1 MYPSPFTVSQNSLRI
16 KESND
21 PSFLRKLRGEFGGTD
36 SARQQRPQARPKKLR
51 NADEED
57 DDQPVYVHDQDPSEI
72 LSKAEYDALLK
83 PSSTEQRPV
92 GEVSPDTGVQASK
105 EIEVLPQTNP
115 KGQARQ
121 ELASKERTAAIGGSS
136 KKRSAKVVADD
147 ASWDEHSKPKKESQ
161 AAKKHGPKKGKKVK
175 LSFDDD

>member
-1 MYPSPFTVSQNSLRI
+1 MSFNAKNLTY
-16 KESND
+16 ESSD

-57 DDQPVYVHDQDPSEI
+57 DDQPVYVHDQDPSEA

-83 PSSTEQRPV
+83 PPSTKQHSAEEGQ
-92 GEVSPDTGVQASK
+92 PDTDVQTFNETEARLQESR
-105 EIEVLPQTNP
+105 E
-115 KGQARQ
+115 GQAQRGL
-121 ELASKERTAAIGGSS
+121 EVKERTAAIGGSS

-147 ASWDEHSKPKKESQ
+147 ASSDEVQKPKTESQ
-161 AAKKHGPKKGKKVK
+161 AAKKQGPKKGKKMK
-175 LSFDDD
+175 LSFEED

>member
-1 MYPSPFTVSQNSLRI
+1 M
-16 KESND
+16 
-21 PSFLRKLRGEFGGTD
+21 RKLRGEFGGTD

-51 NADEED
+51 SADEEED

-92 GEVSPDTGVQASK
+92 GEASPDTGVKAST
-105 EIEVLPQTNP
+105 EIEVLPQTSP
-115 KGQARQ
+115 EGQGQQ

-136 KKRSAKVVADD
+136 KKRSAKVVADE
-147 ASWDEHSKPKKESQ
+147 ASWDELLKPRKGSQ
-161 AAKKHGPKKGKKVK
+161 AAKKHGPKKAKKVK